1 MRNIHLP
8 SSAIPEWA
16 QKIPEEKWKQ
26 PLVSALQQRT
36 NKNNDNVDKKSN
48 AESSIK
54 TV

>member
-36 NKNNDNVDKKSN
+36 NKNNGNVDN
-48 AESSIK
+48 AES
-54 TV
+54 